1 MSREE
6 IFRPLHEVQPEVHH
20 RGVRS
25 LAVFGSV
32 ALGNFSPNSDLDVLV
47 EFDRPV
53 GLFDF
58 MRLKFYLEQVVGCR
72 VDLVT
77 EEALRPTLR
86 DRILGEAIYV
96 R

>member
-6 IFRPLHEVQPEVHH
+6 ILRSLHEVRLELQR

-32 ALGNFSPNSDLDVLV
+32 ALGNSSPESDLDVLV

-58 MRLKFYLEQVVGCR
+58 MRLKFYLEQVVGCK

-77 EEALRPTLR
+77 AEALRPALR

>member
-6 IFRPLHEVQPEVHH
+6 ILRSLHEVRLELQR

-32 ALGNFSPNSDLDVLV
+32 ALGNSSPESDLDVLV

-58 MRLKFYLEQVVGCR
+58 MRLKFYLEQVVGCQ

-77 EEALRPTLR
+77 AEALRPALR

>member
-6 IFRPLHEVQPEVHH
+6 IFRSLHEVRLELQR

-32 ALGNFSPNSDLDVLV
+32 ALGNSSPESDLDVLV

-58 MRLKFYLEQVVGCR
+58 MRLKFYLEQVVGCQ

-77 EEALRPTLR
+77 AEALRPALR